1 MAKTNNSKCESSV
14 DRRIEFVREES
25 HQVDDHSYVLMTAS
39 HNEEANIDKTIESV
53 LRQTLLPKR
62 WVIVSDNSTDRTD
75 EIIQGYAAKH
85 DFIRFLRVTRP
96 PGRSFAS
103 KVVALR
109 HGSKF
114 LEETAYQFIG
124 NIDSDVSVEPQYFE
138 SIIDR
143 LRANPQLGI
152 AGGFVCEELDGEFQS
167 RKTNSVHSVAHAAQL
182 VRREC
187 YEAIGGYAIL
197 EYGGEDWHAQM
208 SAQMMGWI
216 VEAFPEL
223 KIFHHRSTGTSGSLL
238 RYLFR
243 QGRMDY
249 AFGSAPLF
257 EFFKC
262 CGRLLGKPFLIG
274 AMTRFGGFAWS
285 YIRRDKRPVSNEF
298 IAFLRKEQMSRV
310 SSLLN
315 RGSTHAKQ
323 KASSARESEVRLKGS
338 L

>member
-1 MAKTNNSKCESSV
+1 
-14 DRRIEFVREES
+14 
-25 HQVDDHSYVLMTAS
+25 
-39 HNEEANIDKTIESV
+39 
-53 LRQTLLPKR
+53 
-62 WVIVSDNSTDRTD
+62 
-75 EIIQGYAAKH
+75 
-85 DFIRFLRVTRP
+85 
-96 PGRSFAS
+96 
-103 KVVALR
+103 VALR
-109 HGSKF
+109 HGSKV
-114 LEETAYQFIG
+114 LEEVAYRFIG

-138 SIIDR
+138 SIIER
-143 LRANPQLGI
+143 FRSNPQLGI

-167 RKTNSVHSVAHAAQL
+167 RRTNSVHSVAHAAQL

-187 YEAIGGYAIL
+187 YEAIGGYAVL

-208 SAQMMGWI
+208 SAQMMGWT

-223 KIFHHRSTGTSGSLL
+223 KICHHRGTGTSGSLL

-249 AFGSAPLF
+249 AFGSDPLF

-262 CGRLLGKPFLIG
+262 CGRLLGKPFIIG
-274 AMTRFGGFAWS
+274 AMTRFGGFTWS
-285 YIRRDKRPVSNEF
+285 YVCGDKRPVSKEF

-315 RGSTHAKQ
+315 RRPTNSRQ
-323 KASSARESEVRLKGS
+323 KPSSGHESEVRLKGS